1 MKDSASMLVFSTL
14 LFVLVYNIN
23 TSNAACPVQCGW
35 RAECQNSTCQCPAGY
50 TLHPNQRDCR
60 AAVCTADD
68 CLECDSENKCQRCT
82 NFLSEQSGECL
93 VKCNGEAKIL
103 QSGQLQGSVCTV
115 KSDESNLDIIIGVA
129 AGVSAAII
137 ICLIMGI
144 IVYCHLRK
152 NRQKLNLQQQK
163 YKAENMQLGKLTA
176 IPTYDNKGY
185 EPDVDILRT
194 RLSGVVDREQY
205 QMEYEKLLPQA
216 EVLLMLLNQIRRKLR
231 AMNNSDPRV
240 PTYKGVIHQLC
251 RVLVLLHKKEP
262 VSSIPADALG
272 LFEWAH
278 QLLEDYHL
286 ENQEQTPPD
295 SEEAP
300 PSKISY
306 IEVPE
311 EQRKSLYHQYAIPHV
326 HRQKDN
332 NGQSNHGN
340 GHSKQPSTAS
350 RHSDTGYYSSTPVPI
365 EYHSNTMPATRSTT
379 FHPEPKSSKT
389 NRKENRKSKS
399 ATNIHHKLQGSDL
412 SMGYFTNGRYYEPGP
427 QHEIYA
433 PASSYSDR
441 SNHRLSTFQAVTL
454 PRTQSFSSASSH
466 SDGLPEVS
474 DREERDEEGEEDDTS
489 ENEALP
495 FDPKDATEPM
505 EV

>member
-1 MKDSASMLVFSTL
+1 MKASASLLMFFLLVL
-14 LFVLVYNIN
+14 IYNIHQ
-23 TSNAACPVQCGW
+23 SNALCPSQCGW
-35 RAECQNSTCQCPAGY
+35 KADCRNSTCECPAGY
-50 TLHPNQRDCR
+50 NLHSNHRDCK
-60 AAVCTADD
+60 AAICTGED
-68 CLECDSENKCQRCT
+68 CLECNAENKCQRCT
-82 NFLSEQSGECL
+82 NFLSEQSRECL
-93 VKCNGEAKIL
+93 LKCNGEAKIL
-103 QSGQLQGSVCTV
+103 LRGDLQGSVCTEV
-115 KSDESNLDIIIGVA
+115 KSDDSNLDIIIGVA

-152 NRQKLNLQQQK
+152 NRQKIHLQQQK

-185 EPDVDILRT
+185 EPDVDILRA
-194 RLSGVVDREQY
+194 RLNSVVDRDQY
-205 QMEYEKLLPQA
+205 KAEYEKLLPQA

-231 AMNNSDPRV
+231 AMDNGDPRV

-262 VSSIPADALG
+262 VTSIPADALG

-278 QLLEDYHL
+278 QLLEDYQL
-286 ENQEQTPPD
+286 DNPEQTTPT

-311 EQRKSLYHQYAIPHV
+311 EQRQSLYHQYAIPHI
-326 HRQKDN
+326 HRQKAT
-332 NGQSNHGN
+332 N

-365 EYHSNTMPATRSTT
+365 EYHSNTLPATRSS

-389 NRKENRKSKS
+389 TKKESRKAKS
-399 ATNIHHKLQGSDL
+399 ATNIHHNLQGSDL
-412 SMGYFTNGRYYEPGP
+412 SMGYFTNGRYYEPAP

-441 SNHRLSTFQAVTL
+441 SNHLLSTFQAVTI
-454 PRTQSFSSASSH
+454 PHAQSYSSSIGNSDDLREAS
-466 SDGLPEVS
+466 ERE
-474 DREERDEEGEEDDTS
+474 DRDMDGEEDTS
-489 ENEALP
+489 DNEALP

>member
-1 MKDSASMLVFSTL
+1 MKESASFLMFSAF
-14 LFVLVYNIN
+14 LFILISIH
-23 TSNAACPVQCGW
+23 TANAACLNFQCGW
-35 RAECQNSTCQCPAGY
+35 KADCRNDTCECPAGY
-50 TLHPNQRDCR
+50 TLHPNQRDCKT
-60 AAVCTADD
+60 AVCVGED
-68 CLECDSENKCQRCT
+68 CLECDSEKKCQRCT
-82 NFLSEQSGECL
+82 HFLSEQSRECL
-93 VKCNGEAKIL
+93 EKCNGEAKIIL
-103 QSGQLQGSVCTV
+103 SGELQGSVCTEV
-115 KSDESNLDIIIGVA
+115 KSDESNLDIIIGIA

-137 ICLIMGI
+137 LCLIMGI

-152 NRQKLNLQQQK
+152 NRQKIDLQQQK

-176 IPTYDNKGY
+176 IPTYDNKAY
-185 EPDVDILRT
+185 EPDVDILRA
-194 RLSGVVDREQY
+194 RLSGVVDRDQY
-205 QMEYEKLLPQA
+205 QVEYEKLLPQA
-216 EVLLMLLNQIRRKLR
+216 EILLMLLNQIRRKLR
-231 AMNNSDPRV
+231 AMGNSDPRV

-278 QLLEDYHL
+278 QLLEDYQF
-286 ENQEQTPPD
+286 ENQEETTPT

-326 HRQKDN
+326 NRQKAN
-332 NGQSNHGN
+332 N

-365 EYHSNTMPATRSTT
+365 EYHSNTIPVTRSST
-379 FHPEPKSSKT
+379 FHPEPKSSKSK
-389 NRKENRKSKS
+389 RKESRKTKS
-399 ATNIHHKLQGSDL
+399 ATNIHHNLQGSDL

-441 SNHRLSTFQAVTL
+441 SNHLLSTFQAVTV
-454 PRTQSFSSASSH
+454 PRTQSFSSSFSN
-466 SDGLPEVS
+466 SDGLQEAS
-474 DREERDEEGEEDDTS
+474 DREDRDVEGEEDTS
-489 ENEALP
+489 DNEALP

>member
-1 MKDSASMLVFSTL
+1 MKDSVTLLVFSTVL
-14 LFVLVYNIN
+14 LVLSLNIHP
-23 TSNAACPVQCGW
+23 SNAVCQIQCGW
-35 RAECQNSTCQCPAGY
+35 KAECKNLTCECPAGY
-50 TLHPNQRDCR
+50 ELHPNQQDCKT
-60 AAVCTADD
+60 AVCIGRD

-82 NFLSEQSGECL
+82 NFLSEQSRECL
-93 VKCNGEAKIL
+93 PKCNGEAKII
-103 QSGQLQGSVCTV
+103 QSGDLQGSVCTEL
-115 KSDESNLDIIIGVA
+115 KSDDSNLDIIIGIA

-152 NRQKLNLQQQK
+152 NRQKINLQQQK
-163 YKAENMQLGKLTA
+163 NKAENMQLGKLTA

-185 EPDVDILRT
+185 EPDVDTLRA
-194 RLSGVVDREQY
+194 RLSGVVDRDQY
-205 QMEYEKLLPQA
+205 QAEYEKLLPQA

-231 AMNNSDPRV
+231 AMNSGDPRV

-262 VSSIPADALG
+262 VTSIPADALG

-278 QLLEDYHL
+278 QLLEDYQL
-286 ENQEQTPPD
+286 ENQDQTTCT

-311 EQRKSLYHQYAIPHV
+311 EKRQSLYHQYAIPHV
-326 HRQKDN
+326 HRQKAT
-332 NGQSNHGN
+332 N
-340 GHSKQPSTAS
+340 GHSKQPSTLS

-365 EYHSNTMPATRSTT
+365 EYHSNTLPATRSS
-379 FHPEPKSSKT
+379 FHPEPKTSKT
-389 NRKENRKSKS
+389 NKKETRKTKS
-399 ATNIHHKLQGSDL
+399 ATNIHHNLQGSDL
-412 SMGYFTNGRYYEPGP
+412 SMGYFTNGRYYEPAP

-441 SNHRLSTFQAVTL
+441 SNHLLSTFLAPTI
-454 PRTQSFSSASSH
+454 PRTQSFSSSLGN
-466 SDGLPEVS
+466 SDGLRESS
-474 DREERDEEGEEDDTS
+474 DREDRDVEGEGDSSD
-489 ENEALP
+489 NEALP